1 MRNPL
6 RSEAEAYRFLGVVIV
21 GAAVIIG
28 AAFINTWVGVA
39 VAVIAFA
46 ALSRW
51 LMQEPVPGAADPPPV
66 VASGTPPGTHR
77 VLVVAP
83 PGTDAVTVPD
93 GAEVLVVVPAL
104 AATVEAL
111 TGAVDDRRADAEETA
126 AALESRLPGAR
137 VEVGADDP
145 ALAVEDALR
154 VFGADEVLVVG
165 DEDLVQAIRARV
177 AIPVSRA

>member
-28 AAFINTWVGVA
+28 AAFINTWLGVA

-46 ALSRW
+46 ALTRW
-51 LMQEPVPGAADPPPV
+51 LMQEPVPGSADPPPV

-77 VLVVAP
+77 LLVVAP
-83 PGTDAVTVPD
+83 PGTDAVTLPD

-111 TGAVDDRRADAEETA
+111 TGAVDDRRAEAEATA
-126 AALESRLPGAR
+126 AMLESRLPGAR
-137 VEVGADDP
+137 IEVGADDP

-165 DEDLVQAIRARV
+165 DGELVDAIRARV